1 MIFGKKDTMRAA
13 LLEAVRLNARAIR
26 DATSNRDELIVRA
39 VERGIPQTAVAEAAD
54 LSQPHISR
62 IVTANKKANEARKA
76 ARRSKRSKSGGT
88 V

>member
-1 MIFGKKDTMRAA
+1 MTAGKKDTMRAT

-26 DATSNRDELIVRA
+26 DATSTRDNLICRA
-39 VERGIPQTAVAEAAD
+39 AERGISQTTIAAAAD

-62 IVTANKKANEARKA
+62 ILAANKKANEARKTQ
-76 ARRSKRSKSGGT
+76 RRSKRAKSGGT